1 MLSDKDIAAFTVTL
15 AAVTDDWYLA
25 TPGGERGLSARTL
38 AGVLDNQNYGKDAR
52 QFASVGDALGQ
63 AEAEA
68 VAGDRIV
75 VCGSFITVA
84 EALASHV

>member
-1 MLSDKDIAAFTVTL
+1 MLSDKDIAAFTATL
-15 AAVTDDWYLA
+15 AALTDDWYLA

-38 AGVLDNQNYGKDAR
+38 AAVLDSQDSGNGAR
-52 QFASVGDALGQ
+52 QFDSVEDALGQ
-63 AEAEA
+63 ARAEA